1 MDSQEKGQVMI
12 FLQISY
18 QRNVI
23 ICFNKKEEQGLKA
36 QTFPSKVPVLAKR
49 RQSSVGGFLRAR
61 SPDPAQLSWLREPGA
76 NPQAPQVAQMVGRE
90 GARSHRLQLSGCRG
104 EGRGEVHSCFKA
116 WSCPVC
122 GPRSL
127 HSLFPGPPRSPSGPK
142 AR

>member
-1 MDSQEKGQVMI
+1 MKII
-12 FLQISY
+12 FQMHTLQSSLKQQMQLWWPTTSY
-18 QRNVI
+18 TDT
-23 ICFNKKEEQGLKA
+23 